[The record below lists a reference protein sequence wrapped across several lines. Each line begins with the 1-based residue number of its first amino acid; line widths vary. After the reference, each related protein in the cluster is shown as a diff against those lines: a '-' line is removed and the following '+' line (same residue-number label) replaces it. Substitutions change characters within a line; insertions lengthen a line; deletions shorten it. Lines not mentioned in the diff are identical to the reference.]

1 MKRLIGLIIVFLLS
15 FTLLFSFEI
24 DALKNVFLNFAP
36 FLESVYGFIDNLFI
50 NIKTILNQDFV
61 ASLPHWFIDCLIY
74 GVLFIGFTIIYYLFF
89 GIIILIRNASRKRK
103 VEAALNG
110 DVITLS
116 DEEKSKF
123 EWKLYQRKFPF
134 WRLIFV
140 LIELG
145 FFALFIIVRLD
156 KVFTIE
162 NAVTYQGITYFPEV
176 VDKFY
181 ETNFATLDLYYSIAG
196 RLGSIGEFISN
207 IVAQYIRFMNAIV
220 ATTGI
225 RSIEWIIFAVVAIVV
240 LVIFWAIGS
249 IFARP
254 YRRIKA
260 KRRAKRAKSK
270 YIIKLENTELK
281 AYKKSQKE
289 NRISEKNRTLYDN
302 EAEGNDFEQ
311 NVEPLIAD
319 NKVIKEFSDNKKVQ
333 TPEQNYIDDISTG
346 VTDLGIIQEDEN
358 ELQEPLFTRQTHFVG
373 DEEHDIILEE
383 EPIIET
389 IEEEDSYYND
399 QEEIEEDKFEKYQP
413 EYINS
418 LDLEDKIKKYN
429 IEVIEEEATITPYE
443 EEVEPIMNFDD
454 RQYFTAVNE
463 TSSEEN
469 VVENP
474 VEINQNNNENS
485 EKKVIKPISLD
496 KDRSKIISYI
506 ITTTDTSQL
515 ALSSEEKEKIATKKP
530 IKPVSSERRVEN
542 VEPIKE
548 EKKVIKPLKPILNK
562 TGLKKPIKPVEVM
575 NKKK

>member
-1 MKRLIGLIIVFLLS
+1 MKRLIGLVIVFLLS
-15 FTLLFSFEI
+15 FTLLFSYEI
-24 DALKNVFLNFAP
+24 DAIKNVFLGFAP
-36 FLESVYGFIDNLFI
+36 FLKSVYEFIDNLFI
-50 NIKTILNQDFV
+50 NIKNLLNQDFI
-61 ASLPHWFIDCLIY
+61 ASLPHWFSDCLIY
-74 GVLFIGFTIIYYLFF
+74 LVLFVGFTLIYYLFF
-89 GIIILIRNASRKRK
+89 GIIILIRNATRKRK
-103 VEAALNG
+103 VETALNG
-110 DVITLS
+110 NVITLS

-134 WRLIFV
+134 WRLVFA
-140 LIELG
+140 LLELG
-145 FFALFIIVRLD
+145 IFALFIIIRLD

-162 NAVTYQGITYFPEV
+162 NAVTYQGVTYFPEV

-181 ETNFATLDLYYSIAG
+181 ESNFATLDLYYSIAG

-220 ATTGI
+220 ETTGI
-225 RSIEWIIFAVVAIVV
+225 RSIEWIMFVVIVIVV

-249 IFARP
+249 IFTRP

-260 KRRAKRAKSK
+260 KRRAKKAKNK

-302 EAEGNDFEQ
+302 EPEGNDFEQ

-319 NKVIKEFSDNKKVQ
+319 TKAIKEFTENKKSQ

-358 ELQEPLFTRQTHFVG
+358 ELQEPLVTRQTRFVG

-389 IEEEDSYYND
+389 IEEEDSYYNE
-399 QEEIEEDKFEKYQP
+399 QEDLEEDKFEKYQP

-418 LDLEDKIKKYN
+418 LNLEDKIKKYN
-429 IEVIEEEATITPYE
+429 IDVIEEESTVIPFE
-443 EEVEPIMNFDD
+443 EETAPIMNFDD
-454 RQYFTAVNE
+454 RQYFASVK
-463 TSSEEN
+463 
-469 VVENP
+469 ENP
-474 VEINQNNNENS
+474 IEESFIEEKSLDNDANY

-496 KDRSKIISYI
+496 KDRSKIVNYI
-506 ITTTDTSQL
+506 INNTDASQL
-515 ALSSEEKEKIATKKP
+515 ALTEEERAKIAIKKP
-530 IKPVSSERRVEN
+530 LKPVSSEHKEEN
-542 VEPIKE
+542 IEIVKE
-548 EKKVIKPLKPILNK
+548 EKKIVKPLKPLLNK
-562 TGLKKPIKPVEVM
+562 KTNMHKNIKPIEI
-575 NKKK
+575 KKK